1 MRRHVSATVVMLVCL
16 SGPGMAERNGAGAMA
31 ERLIGGVACAL
42 SPGERMRV
50 AEVIDG
56 DTLKLENGLE
66 VRLVGIQAPKLPL
79 GRPNYPH
86 WPLAKEARTALLDL
100 AAGATVELRYG
111 GLERDRYG
119 RALAHVFTL
128 DEKGAEKAWLQ
139 AAMIEKGLARV
150 YSFSD
155 NRACLGRLI
164 AAERSARADGLGIW
178 REAYYAVRKAHDP
191 SLRDEKDLYELIEG
205 RVLSVGRA
213 GRTVYLN
220 FGRRWKSDFTGE
232 IDEAAEGDFAA
243 AGFPVDTLEG
253 KLVRLR
259 GWVEQHDGPMVR
271 ISHPEQIEVLD
282 EGDGGD

>member
-1 MRRHVSATVVMLVCL
+1 MHRHVSATVVMLVCL
-16 SGPGMAERNGAGAMA
+16 SGLGAAGELGAGAMA
-31 ERLIGGVACAL
+31 ERLIGGGACAL
-42 SPGERMRV
+42 LPGERMRV
-50 AEVIDG
+50 SEVIDG

-66 VRLVGIQAPKLPL
+66 VRLIGIQAPKLPL

-86 WPLAKEARTALLDL
+86 WPLAAEARTALLDL
-100 AAGATVELRYG
+100 AAGGTVELRYG

-119 RALAHVFTL
+119 RALAHAFTL
-128 DEKGAEKAWLQ
+128 DEKGAEKVWLQ
-139 AAMIEKGLARV
+139 KAMLEKGLARV

-155 NRACLGRLI
+155 NRACVGRLI
-164 AAERSARADGLGIW
+164 EAERKARAAGLGVW
-178 REAYYAVRKAHDP
+178 HESHYLVRRAHDP

-232 IDEAAEGDFAA
+232 IDAAAEGDFAA
-243 AGFPVDTLEG
+243 AGFPVETLEG
-253 KLVRLR
+253 KMVRLR
-259 GWVEQHDGPMVR
+259 GWVEQHNGPMVR